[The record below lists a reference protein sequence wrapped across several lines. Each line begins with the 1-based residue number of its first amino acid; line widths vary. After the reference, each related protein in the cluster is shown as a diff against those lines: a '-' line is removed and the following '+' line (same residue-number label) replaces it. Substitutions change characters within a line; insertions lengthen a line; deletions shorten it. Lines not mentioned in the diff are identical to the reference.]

1 MFFGSRERLTSTAK
15 GRAHHPT
22 SVSENASFGLQQ
34 LAAAGLIL
42 IMLGALQ
49 KKIFSWKIGFWGKTS
64 LGWYSEL
71 TLVSMLLVIL
81 LTDGGRFVLTR

>member
-1 MFFGSRERLTSTAK
+1 
-15 GRAHHPT
+15 
-22 SVSENASFGLQQ
+22 
-34 LAAAGLIL
+34 
-42 IMLGALQ
+42 MLGALQ